1 MSIMIFGKWVYYKT
15 KGWHYYMTD
24 FCYLA
29 NGVLLVYFNFYP
41 KSETMFILSFC
52 FANGCLATAV
62 GAFRN

>member
-1 MSIMIFGKWVYYKT
+1 
-15 KGWHYYMTD
+15 MTD